1 MSKAKGIR
9 RTPRDLEGAV
19 YEIQMARDKLSHTT
33 FMSDNRIYKSGRNS
47 EENKHSRYKDFANQD
62 AGEALK
68 KSKKR
73 ASSKTSRDKDP
84 TTPSPRVGKFA
95 SAPVDVKMH
104 RMLNSSHRKETKT
117 QSKESASMTPDSS
130 INKVSLRVSPD
141 GSSRSPITTR
151 NRARVNPP
159 IVPTSDENPKLKFM
173 PRSGNEMRE
182 YFVNNAKEEISN
194 ALVNKSNKLGGLLSD
209 NNKGNLMVVDEDI
222 GTQSGLQTG
231 RTMGK
236 KSAGVSTGARR
247 SQKTQNTSK
256 NIAQVSPFSAM
267 ADVPVAD
274 KFQESPK
281 TSSEISLLHQ
291 TSLKSQASNESLTF
305 WPKTTS
311 VRSEDV
317 PYSPVVH
324 LDKGLNNYQM
334 EQHLAIDYHTKSLKG
349 AKRSQ
354 SRASKDDKDS
364 QDSMAKFVDRTFGL
378 SFGRK
383 LDITILYL
391 QYSSF
396 VLCRKSKNLDLVSPR
411 STYESD
417 SCSTKTK
424 KSHKLPKLMRSLGKA
439 LSKRLLSADDHKS
452 RSIKRTLKKA
462 FGSRKSRSSDDGS
475 DTASSID
482 MNEIQVMNPEL
493 YTTILETVASWCEE
507 PIAEPDAESDALSA
521 RTFSSISF
529 RNQEGHE
536 KSQDLTNFD
545 LNGTLAAEEA
555 FLEETI
561 KENKKHLPNS
571 DSDSDSEKDKSTKS
585 EFGSVLTAGD
595 KLCLSFEQAPSRNSQ
610 LIPASPEKSLR
621 SHRLAAFLELADSD
635 TDEEDEV
642 AEKKALVNS
651 FLHLTSSELEPF
663 ETKGMK
669 EVLRMQGIWIF
680 DWEQCE
686 EMKSLPEEWHQSSCL
701 RKYLNGCRGFE
712 ISIEGDKVLKS
723 YVYPVES
730 YEHPMEKVFLD
741 KVPGDFENNI
751 TLNIQGTLT
760 TMGLR
765 TTCVFTEDHSYRQEL
780 FCLDKQG
787 LCVQVSAELAN
798 GNTSVSKVFLK
809 RLS

>member
-47 EENKHSRYKDFANQD
+47 EDSKHGRYKDFTNRD
-62 AGEALK
+62 AGETLK

-73 ASSKTSRDKDP
+73 ASSKTPRDKDP
-84 TTPSPRVGKFA
+84 ATPSPRVGNFG

-104 RMLNSSHRKETKT
+104 RMLNSSDRKETRT
-117 QSKESASMTPDSS
+117 QSKESASKTQDSS
-130 INKVSLRVSPD
+130 INKESLRVSPD
-141 GSSRSPITTR
+141 GSSRSPITMR

-159 IVPTSDENPKLKFM
+159 IVPTNDENPKLKFM
-173 PRSGNEMRE
+173 PQSGNEMRE
-182 YFVNNAKEEISN
+182 YFVNNTKEEISN
-194 ALVNKSNKLGGLLSD
+194 ALVNKSNKLGGLLND

-222 GTQSGLQTG
+222 GTQSGLLTG

-247 SQKTQNTSK
+247 SHKTQNTSK
-256 NIAQVSPFSAM
+256 NSAQVSPFSAM

-281 TSSEISLLHQ
+281 TSSEITLLHQ

-305 WPKTTS
+305 WPKTIP

-324 LDKGLNNYQM
+324 LDKGLNNDQM
-334 EQHLAIDYHTKSLKG
+334 EQHLAIDYHTKSPKG

-383 LDITILYL
+383 
-391 QYSSF
+391 
-396 VLCRKSKNLDLVSPR
+396 KSKNLDLVSPR

-424 KSHKLPKLMRSLGKA
+424 KSHKLPRLMRSLGKA

-561 KENKKHLPNS
+561 QENEKHSPNS
-571 DSDSDSEKDKSTKS
+571 DSDSESEKDKSTKS
-585 EFGSVLTAGD
+585 EFESILTAVD
-595 KLCLSFEQAPSRNSQ
+595 KLCLSFEQIPSRNCQ

-621 SHRLAAFLELADSD
+621 SHRLASFLELADSD

-680 DWEQCE
+680 DWERCE
-686 EMKSLPEEWHQSSCL
+686 EMKSLPKEWHQCSCL

-741 KVPGDFENNI
+741 KVPGDSENNV

-765 TTCVFTEDHSYRQEL
+765 TTCVFIEDHSYRQEL